1 MSLKDEC
8 STGSTN
14 ILGEQIIL
22 DNRYKF
28 IFIQFHL
35 SIFLSF
41 TGRYCAVV
49 LDGLTLDHLRS
60 SYYILVHLCSL
71 EVDSDKSEACLDDK
85 SGFVGVLMVAWM
97 GWLS

>member
-1 MSLKDEC
+1 MNVAPDQ
-8 STGSTN
+8 TN

-28 IFIQFHL
+28 IFIQFYFL

-49 LDGLTLDHLRS
+49 LDGLRS
-60 SYYILVHLCSL
+60 S
-71 EVDSDKSEACLDDK
+71 
-85 SGFVGVLMVAWM
+85 
-97 GWLS
+97 

>member
-1 MSLKDEC
+1 MNVSLDQ
-8 STGSTN
+8 TN

-41 TGRYCAVV
+41 TGGTR
-49 LDGLTLDHLRS
+49 LW
-60 SYYILVHLCSL
+60 
-71 EVDSDKSEACLDDK
+71 
-85 SGFVGVLMVAWM
+85 F
-97 GWLS
+97 